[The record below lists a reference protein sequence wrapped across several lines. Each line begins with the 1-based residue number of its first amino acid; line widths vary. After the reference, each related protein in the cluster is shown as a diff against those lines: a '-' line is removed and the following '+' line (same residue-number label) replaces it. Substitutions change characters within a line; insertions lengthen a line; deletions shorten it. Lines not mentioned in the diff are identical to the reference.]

1 MTLDIRHLKNIS
13 QLADSK
19 TQTVSKHTS
28 ITPDTMLF
36 EDLATELVIQILLSC
51 SSVNDVL
58 SLSATC
64 RRFRNISLSSKRLA
78 ILEHAA
84 EAQYGP
90 LLDLTQLLTHNS
102 SQPAHIIRS
111 APFSLALLKQMVHAG
126 RIAEKWCA
134 IYPFKKWKHN
144 YEARRLLSK
153 NERYRLRRAIYRTW
167 LYSRA
172 FHNAQHPRESRV
184 TRPIIQKRAALLHN
198 WSTPALAEIA
208 DFAAVM
214 REMVQNNICP
224 SNGTIARKFKKRN
237 PAAHDQSLLFNIH
250 LNYPPSTAP
259 AASTAHHNNPFTS
272 QSPATNLWSR
282 FNSTPT
288 YTSRFTAPGLKFA
301 LHPSHDVG
309 AEGWGDDIS
318 HYYVIEDY
326 MKLDPEQVLWLK
338 ENAPLKGMV
347 EGYVRLLGGWFENNG
362 ATLGQT
368 VDWVL
373 DERGESAVEF
383 ADAIAQGRAGV
394 AVGNGE
400 GEE

>member
-1 MTLDIRHLKNIS
+1 
-13 QLADSK
+13 
-19 TQTVSKHTS
+19 
-28 ITPDTMLF
+28 MLF
-36 EDLATELVIQILLSC
+36 EDLATELVIQILFSC

-58 SLSATC
+58 ALSTTC
-64 RRFRNISLSSKRLA
+64 RRFRNISLSSQRLA

-102 SQPAHIIRS
+102 SQPAHIIRTV
-111 APFSLALLKQMVHAG
+111 PFSLALLKQMVHAG
-126 RIAEKWCA
+126 RIATKWCD

-144 YEARRLLSK
+144 YENRRLLTS
-153 NERYRLRRAIYRTW
+153 EEQYRLRRAIYRIW

-172 FHNAQHPRESRV
+172 FHNALHPRESRV

-198 WSTPALAEIA
+198 WSTMEISEIA
-208 DFAAVM
+208 DTTAVI
-214 REMVQNNICP
+214 REVVQNNICP
-224 SNGTIARKFKKRN
+224 SNGTIARKFKKRHPN
-237 PAAHDQSLLFNIH
+237 NDHSLLFNIH
-250 LNYPPSTAP
+250 LNYPAP
-259 AASTAHHNNPFTS
+259 APSHAAYNPFNNQTPS
-272 QSPATNLWSR
+272 TNLWSH
-282 FNSTPT
+282 FNSTPS
-288 YTSRFTAPGLKFA
+288 YTPRYASSPATKYA
-301 LHPSHDVG
+301 LHPNHDVG

-368 VDWVL
+368 IDWVL
-373 DERGESAVEF
+373 DERGESVGEF
-383 ADAIAQGRAGV
+383 ADAVAEGRLGV
-394 AVGNGE
+394 AVVGE
-400 GEE
+400 